1 MKWIILLRN
10 KAVQRSAIISNK
22 TFLRC
27 FKAQTSSGSVVKF
40 VCNRIALCLSKCRH
54 RGAFGQILSD
64 KSVGIFIGSSLPRV
78 VWVSKIK
85 SSIGGRFNKLIL
97 VKLSAII
104 GGNGGEQ
111 TIKSTHELNGS
122 PVK

>member
-1 MKWIILLRN
+1 MWLSIKFE
-10 KAVQRSAIISNK
+10 VQRSAIISNK
-22 TFLRC
+22 TFLWC